1 MPLFY
6 ECVCM
11 LDNFKVILC
20 LFTSKYNSE
29 FDWGIKKILFKIN
42 YFVVVGCFFIFPF
55 CIFLDLPNNKWTEC
69 QFCKMV
75 ITTVN
80 LWRHI
85 RTQHTPQ
92 PPRKCELYNKNF
104 KNKYSLR
111 EHIRISHEQKLALRT
126 EN

>member
-1 MPLFY
+1 MENKFSGND
-6 ECVCM
+6 ETETGEM
-11 LDNFKVILC
+11 
-20 LFTSKYNSE
+20 TSVEMGRIFNSNSGE
-29 FDWGIKKILFKIN
+29 GNAGDKAN
-42 YFVVVGCFFIFPF
+42 NSSQ
-55 CIFLDLPNNKWTEC
+55 DLPNGKWTEC

-92 PPRKCELYNKNF
+92 PPRKCDLCKKNF

-111 EHIRISHEQKLALRT
+111 EHIRISHEQKQT
-126 EN
+126 KPQQ

>member
-1 MPLFY
+1 MSPKKKNRKIS
-6 ECVCM
+6 EQAI
-11 LDNFKVILC
+11 DRSIETVIL
-20 LFTSKYNSE
+20 
-29 FDWGIKKILFKIN
+29 IVRI
-42 YFVVVGCFFIFPF
+42 F
-55 CIFLDLPNNKWTEC
+55 CIFLDSPNNKWTEC

-92 PPRKCELYNKNF
+92 PPRKCDLCNKNF

-111 EHIRISHEQKLALRT
+111 EHIRISHEQKVAIKT

>member
-1 MPLFY
+1 
-6 ECVCM
+6 
-11 LDNFKVILC
+11 
-20 LFTSKYNSE
+20 
-29 FDWGIKKILFKIN
+29 
-42 YFVVVGCFFIFPF
+42 
-55 CIFLDLPNNKWTEC
+55 
-69 QFCKMV
+69 MV

-92 PPRKCELYNKNF
+92 PPRKCDLCNKNF

-111 EHIRISHEQKLALRT
+111 EHIRISHEQKVTIKT

>member
-1 MPLFY
+1 MLQRRGTYFY
-6 ECVCM
+6 CVYKTIYSIAIYIDVYKTVCVSVVCVC
-11 LDNFKVILC
+11 V
-20 LFTSKYNSE
+20 
-29 FDWGIKKILFKIN
+29 
-42 YFVVVGCFFIFPF
+42 
-55 CIFLDLPNNKWTEC
+55 FLDISNNKWTEC

-92 PPRKCELYNKNF
+92 PPRKCDVCNKNF

-111 EHIRISHEQKLALRT
+111 EHIRISHEQKMVTVKT